1 VINQEIVSK
10 LVEVDIPTSE
20 IELQALFAA
29 MDNFIFVFDR
39 QGHHLKTVATNPALL
54 EGLAPEERRQALRKF
69 LPLAH
74 EQPFLSNVKTALRTK
89 QTIEIEYSL
98 VVDQKEVFFEASLSP
113 VQRNSVIWMARD
125 VTERKQAEL
134 SLKESEERFRSY
146 FNLPLVGIAITS
158 PEKGWLDVNTKAC
171 EMLGYTRQEL
181 TQLTWSEL
189 THPEDLIL
197 DIELF
202 DKIMSGEIE
211 QYSMDKRYFRKDGVM
226 IYTNLGVGCVRK
238 SDGSV
243 DYTVA
248 LMQDITERKQAEDAL
263 RRSEEELRKKAKE
276 LEQTLRSLRQTQAQ
290 LIQTE
295 KMSSLGQLVAGIA
308 HEINNPVNFING
320 NINHVDEYVADL
332 TGVLQRYQES
342 FQPTPEIQ
350 AEMEEIELNFL
361 LEDLPKVLNSMKIG
375 VDRIRQIVLSL
386 RNFSRL
392 DEAEI
397 KSVDIHE
404 GIDSTLLILQSR
416 LKAKPDCR
424 GIQIVKEYG
433 HLPKIECYPGQLN
446 QVFMNLLT
454 NAIDTLE
461 DSSQRAVKE
470 ARDTELQFHQPTI
483 WIQTK
488 PVNDRSI
495 SVHIVDNGLG
505 MTEETRRRL
514 FEPFFTTKPV
524 GKGTGLGLSIS
535 YQIIVEKHGGKLEC
549 FSIPGKGTEFIIHLP
564 ILQQDQQPN
573 AILPTLKEADCSV
586 ESCN

>member
-1 VINQEIVSK
+1 MANREIVSK
-10 LVEVDIPTSE
+10 PVEVDIPTSE

-29 MDNFIFVFDR
+29 MDNFIFIFDK
-39 QGHHLKTVATNPALL
+39 QGDHLKTVATNPALL
-54 EGLAPEERRQALRKF
+54 ESLPVAEKKLALQKF
-69 LPLAH
+69 VPPAH
-74 EQPFLSNVKTALRTK
+74 EQPFLSNVRKAIRSK
-89 QTIEIEYSL
+89 QTIDIEYSL
-98 VVDQKEVFFEASLSP
+98 MVDQKEFFFEASLSP

-125 VTERKQAEL
+125 VTERKRSEL

-158 PEKGWLDVNTKAC
+158 PEKGWLDVNAKAC

-202 DKIMSGEIE
+202 EKIMSGEIE

-238 SDGSV
+238 PDGSV

-248 LMQDITERKQAEDAL
+248 LMQDITERKQAEEAL

-276 LEQTLRSLRQTQAQ
+276 LEQTLRSLQQTQAQ

-320 NINHVDEYVADL
+320 NITHVNEYVGDL
-332 TGVLQRYQES
+332 MGLLRLYQAS

-350 AEMEEIELNFL
+350 AEMAEIDLDFL
-361 LEDLPKVLNSMKIG
+361 LEDLPKVLSSMKMG
-375 VDRIRQIVLSL
+375 SDRISQIVLSL

-416 LKAKPDCR
+416 LKGNSNQR
-424 GIQIVKEYG
+424 GIQIIKEYG

-446 QVFMNLLT
+446 QVFMNLLA
-454 NAIDTLE
+454 NAIDAVE
-461 DSSQRAVKE
+461 DSTHQPGKE
-470 ARDTELQFHQPTI
+470 NEESGDNCYPPTI

-488 PVNDRSI
+488 PVNNNSSI
-495 SVHIVDNGLG
+495 SIHIVDNGLG
-505 MTEETRRRL
+505 MTEEIRRRL
-514 FEPFFTTKPV
+514 FEPFFTTKAV

-535 YQIIVEKHGGKLEC
+535 YQIIVEKHAGKLEC

-564 ILQQDQQPN
+564 IWQKHSEPNMIQPFLN
-573 AILPTLKEADCSV
+573 EEV
-586 ESCN
+586 H